1 MADMLAEDTD
11 SIVRRN
17 LLTQEGY
24 TPYCGADTCA
34 LRWPRTRYDGEQFV
48 CRCGFRSE
56 FPGDFLARYRAAWP
70 RQNAKG

>member
-34 LRWPRTRYDGEQFV
+34 LRWPLGSARRRLRLHDRERHGNRATRSPLITTTQRERPQ
-48 CRCGFRSE
+48 
-56 FPGDFLARYRAAWP
+56 
-70 RQNAKG
+70 